1 MSANSPDPTALLD
14 VVLVKAGR
22 TKIRYAADLLSD
34 DGTRIT
40 VRAPWAGAGVRD
52 FGFVR
57 FEPGDVFT
65 EHYWRD
71 RWYAV
76 KEIRTADGTLKGWY
90 CDITRPATLTGTE
103 LVVEDLDLD
112 LWVSADGKD
121 VRRLDEDEFEE
132 SGLATRDPEAASAA
146 WAALNNLEAMTH
158 FRGAGLYR
166 YAAPPRGATSP
177 HAPAADTRPL
187 FPPL

>member
-1 MSANSPDPTALLD
+1 MSVNSAERAGELE

-22 TKIRYAADLLSD
+22 TKIRYRSELVAD
-34 DGTRIT
+34 DGNHLT
-40 VRAPWAGAGVRD
+40 VRAAWAGDGVRD

-76 KEIRTADGTLKGWY
+76 KEVRAGDGTLKGWY
-90 CDITRPATLTGTE
+90 CDVTRPAVLDGAE

-112 LWVSADGKD
+112 LWRSADGTD
-121 VRRLDEDEFEE
+121 VLRLDEDEFAE
-132 SGLATRDPEAASAA
+132 SGLAERDPEAATAA
-146 WAALNNLEAMTH
+146 VAALDELEQRART
-158 FRGAGLYR
+158 REGLT
-166 YAAPPRGATSP
+166 ALLS
-177 HAPAADTRPL
+177 
-187 FPPL
+187 

>member
-1 MSANSPDPTALLD
+1 MSANSPEPRPLLD

-22 TKIRYAADLLSD
+22 TKIRYEAELLTD
-34 DGTRIT
+34 DGTRVT
-40 VRAPWAGAGVRD
+40 VRAPWAGRGVRD

-76 KEIRTADGTLKGWY
+76 KEVRSASGTLKGWY
-90 CDITRPATLTGTE
+90 CDITRPATLNGTE

-121 VRRLDEDEFEE
+121 VLRLDEDEFEE
-132 SGLATRDPEAASAA
+132 SGLRRTDPVAAASAMT
-146 WAALNNLEAMTH
+146 ALNDLEQLAHT
-158 FRGAGLYR
+158 RGAGNC
-166 YAAPPRGATSP
+166 AIS
-177 HAPAADTRPL
+177 HNAPAADT
-187 FPPL
+187 PPWLPSS

>member
-1 MSANSPDPTALLD
+1 VSTNSPDAARHLD

-22 TKIRYAADLLSD
+22 TKIRYGSTLVSD
-34 DGTRIT
+34 DGTRVV

-65 EHYWRD
+65 EYYWRD

-76 KEIRTADGTLKGWY
+76 KEVRDGTGALKGWY
-90 CDITRPATLTGTE
+90 CDITRPATLSAGE

-112 LWVSADGKD
+112 LWRSADGTD
-121 VRRLDEDEFEE
+121 VRRLDEDEFAE
-132 SGLATRDPEAASAA
+132 SGLAETDPQAAAA
-146 WAALNNLEAMTH
+146 AVAALDELESLA
-158 FRGAGLYR
+158 RGDGFEALL
-166 YAAPPRGATSP
+166 A
-177 HAPAADTRPL
+177 
-187 FPPL
+187 

>member
-1 MSANSPDPTALLD
+1 MSANSAETTEQLD

-22 TKIRYAADLLSD
+22 TKIRYPAELVGD
-34 DGTRIT
+34 DGNHIT
-40 VRAPWAGAGVRD
+40 VRAAWAGEGVRD

-76 KEIRTADGTLKGWY
+76 KEVRAGDGTLKGWY
-90 CDITRPATLTGTE
+90 CDVTRPAARSGAE

-112 LWVSADGKD
+112 LWRSADGTD
-121 VRRLDEDEFEE
+121 VLRLDEDEFAE
-132 SGLATRDPEAASAA
+132 SGLAERDPEAAGS
-146 WAALNNLEAMTH
+146 AMTALDELEVLASVD
-158 FRGAGLYR
+158 GGLESLL
-166 YAAPPRGATSP
+166 A
-177 HAPAADTRPL
+177 
-187 FPPL
+187 

>member
-1 MSANSPDPTALLD
+1 MSANSAEPRPLLD

-22 TKIRYAADLLSD
+22 TKIRYPAELIGD
-34 DGTRIT
+34 DGNHVT
-40 VRAPWAGAGVRD
+40 VRAAWAGEGVRD

-76 KEIRTADGTLKGWY
+76 KEVRTADGTLKGWY
-90 CDITRPATLTGTE
+90 CDITRPAVRSGAE

-112 LWVSADGKD
+112 LWRSADGTD
-121 VRRLDEDEFEE
+121 VLRLDEDEFAE
-132 SGLATRDPEAASAA
+132 SGLEQTDPEAAGAA
-146 WAALNNLEAMTH
+146 VTALDELEVLASVD
-158 FRGAGLYR
+158 GGLE
-166 YAAPPRGATSP
+166 SLL
-177 HAPAADTRPL
+177 D
-187 FPPL
+187 